1 MNIRKKRKKKTFQKR
16 KKIYQIGF
24 TTLVFYAIL
33 LLYVR
38 KHTIFLLEV
47 KIVKCPIC
55 GYTESRVVDSRPTE
69 GNSSIR
75 RRRECLSCQKRFTT
89 YELVE
94 SLPLIVIKKDG
105 TQEIFDKSKL
115 LAGIIK
121 SCYKCPVTTRQMEQ
135 IAAEIESEL
144 QNSLNREISS
154 KHIGVLVMNK
164 LKDLNDVAYV
174 RFASIYRE
182 FKDLETFMQELEKLQ
197 NEKKQNKIDDSSL

>member
-1 MNIRKKRKKKTFQKR
+1 M
-16 KKIYQIGF
+16 
-24 TTLVFYAIL
+24 
-33 LLYVR
+33 
-38 KHTIFLLEV
+38 
-47 KIVKCPIC
+47 KCPIC

-69 GNSSIR
+69 GNSSVR

-89 YELVE
+89 YEVVE
-94 SLPLIVIKKDG
+94 SLPLIVIKKDN
-105 TQEIFDKSKL
+105 TREIFDRSKL

-135 IAAEIESEL
+135 IAGEIEAEL

-164 LKDLNDVAYV
+164 LKALNDVAYV

-182 FKDLETFMQELEKLQ
+182 FKDLETFMQELEKLK
-197 NEKKQNKIDDSSL
+197 NEKEKNQK

>member
-1 MNIRKKRKKKTFQKR
+1 M
-16 KKIYQIGF
+16 
-24 TTLVFYAIL
+24 LDFYVIL

-38 KHTIFLLEV
+38 NHTIIFLEV
-47 KIVKCPIC
+47 QTVKCPIC

-69 GNSSIR
+69 GNNSIR

-89 YELVE
+89 YEVVE

-105 TQEIFDKSKL
+105 TREMFDKSKL

-135 IAAEIESEL
+135 VATEIESEL

-164 LKDLNDVAYV
+164 LKQLNDVAYV
-174 RFASIYRE
+174 RYASIYRE
-182 FKDLETFMQELEKLQ
+182 FKDLETFMEELEKLQ
-197 NEKKQNKIDDSSL
+197 NEKKQNNSED

>member
-1 MNIRKKRKKKTFQKR
+1 MF
-16 KKIYQIGF
+16 
-24 TTLVFYAIL
+24 VFYVIL
-33 LLYVR
+33 LSYVR

-47 KIVKCPIC
+47 QTVKCPIC

-89 YELVE
+89 YEVLE

-197 NEKKQNKIDDSSL
+197 NEKKQNKIEDSSL